1 MNITKIFGDSR
12 FVRFIE
18 NILDTFFNPEAVYY
32 ENFDFGSSGVVSLRI
47 ILVGLM
53 VGFCVAAVVSLYEK
67 KMMGG
72 FVKKLLYEEC
82 VRPEKAMT
90 LYDLGYQKYPA
101 IRSSLVR
108 GATLKRW
115 VRCVEEDEFYAS
127 LEEKR
132 EEFAKNHPDEEFV
145 SPAFKR
151 DPDTMRFYIPE
162 ELKYQADVK
171 FSTQGANIASAIG
184 VIVVSIIMCAILCA
198 VVPEMLT
205 FADNFISV
213 IKK

>member
-1 MNITKIFGDSR
+1 MNITEIFGDSR
-12 FVRFIE
+12 FVKFIE
-18 NILDTFFNPEAVYY
+18 NILDTFFNPEVVHYD
-32 ENFDFGSSGVVSLRI
+32 NFNFGSSGVVSLRI

-53 VGFCVAAVVSLYEK
+53 VGFCVAAVSSLYEK
-67 KMMGG
+67 KMMGS
-72 FVKKLLYEEC
+72 FIKKLLHEEC

-90 LYDLGYQKYPA
+90 LYELGYLKSPA
-101 IRSSLVR
+101 IRSSVVR

-127 LEEKR
+127 LDQKR
-132 EEFAKNHPDEEFV
+132 EKFAKNHPDEEFV
-145 SPAFKR
+145 APTFKR

-171 FSTQGANIASAIG
+171 FSTKGANIASAIG
-184 VIVVSIIMCAILCA
+184 VIVLSIIMCAILCA

-205 FADNFISV
+205 FADNFVSV